1 MKALRFEG
9 RGGEYFRIWI
19 VNVLLT
25 IVTLSVYYPWA
36 KVRTRRYFLAS
47 TTLEGRGFDY
57 HATGRQLLPGYL
69 ISVVLVLLFVGAQ
82 AVFPLAGPVLGLVL
96 LLAGPWI
103 VWRSVSFNMR
113 MTSFSNVRFGF
124 DGTAGGAY
132 ASYLLWP
139 LLLVAAVLSGPAI
152 GFATQGLET
161 DGNVLV
167 LAIVAIVLSFAGY
180 AAVFFAYAAMKS
192 RQTHYLVDGYRYGQ
206 GRFAT
211 AVRAG
216 GFARILIKTIGLSL
230 GVLLAVLTLT
240 AVVAFATGAA
250 TDLLSLM
257 GKLDDPE
264 ALESVFSGGAAFV
277 LIPLVYVGLL
287 FAGMLLLAYA
297 YTRQRAYILGRSTL
311 DGTVRFASTLGA
323 RRYAWVLTSNLVL
336 IAVTLGLGTPWAR
349 TRLARTVVERT
360 EVDVGA
366 GLDGYVDAKR
376 AEQSSLGEQIG
387 DAFDVDVGIGF

>member
-19 VNVLLT
+19 VNILLT

-82 AVFPLAGPVLGLVL
+82 AVFPLAGPVLGVVL

-103 VWRSVSFNMR
+103 VWRSVSFNLR

-132 ASYLLWP
+132 LSYLVWP
-139 LLLVAAVLSGPAI
+139 LLFVAALLSGPTI
-152 GFATQGLET
+152 VFALGGLET
-161 DGNVLV
+161 AGNALV
-167 LAIVAIVLSFAGY
+167 LAIVAMVLSLAGYVAAFLAY
-180 AAVFFAYAAMKS
+180 AAVKS

-211 AVRAG
+211 SVRVG
-216 GFARILIKTIGLSL
+216 GFAKILLKTIGLSL
-230 GVLLAVLTLT
+230 LMLVAVLVLA

-250 TDLLSLM
+250 TSLLSLA

-264 ALESVFSGGAAFV
+264 ALEAAFGSGTTLV
-277 LIPLVYVGLL
+277 LLALVYAGILFAAMLL
-287 FAGMLLLAYA
+287 FAYV
-297 YTRQRAYILGRSTL
+297 YTRQRAYVLGHSAL

-323 RRYAWVLTSNLVL
+323 RRYAWVLASNLVL
-336 IAVTLGLGTPWAR
+336 IVLTLGLGTPWAR
-349 TRLARTVVERT
+349 VRLARTVLERT

>member
-47 TTLEGRGFDY
+47 TALEGRAFDY

-82 AVFPLAGPVLGLVL
+82 TVYPLAGPVLAVVL

-103 VWRSVSFNMR
+103 VWRSVSFNLR

-132 ASYLLWP
+132 ASYLVWP
-139 LLLVAAVLSGPAI
+139 LLLVAALLSGPA
-152 GFATQGLET
+152 TGLALGALGVGENAP
-161 DGNVLV
+161 G
-167 LAIVAIVLSFAGY
+167 VAIAAAVLSLAGY
-180 AAVFFAYAAMKS
+180 VAAFFAYAAVKS

-211 AVRAG
+211 SVRVG
-216 GFARILIKTIGLSL
+216 GFAKILIRTIGLSL
-230 GVLLAVLTLT
+230 GVAFVVLTVAAL
-240 AVVAFATGAA
+240 VAFATGAA
-250 TDLLSLM
+250 TDLLSLAE
-257 GKLDDPE
+257 GLDDPE
-264 ALESVFSGGAAFV
+264 ALESTLAGGATLA
-277 LIPLVYVGLL
+277 LIALVYAGLL

-297 YTRQRAYILGRSTL
+297 YTRQRAYILGHSAL

-336 IAVTLGLGTPWAR
+336 IALTLGLAVPWAR
-349 TRLARTVVERT
+349 VRMARTVVERT